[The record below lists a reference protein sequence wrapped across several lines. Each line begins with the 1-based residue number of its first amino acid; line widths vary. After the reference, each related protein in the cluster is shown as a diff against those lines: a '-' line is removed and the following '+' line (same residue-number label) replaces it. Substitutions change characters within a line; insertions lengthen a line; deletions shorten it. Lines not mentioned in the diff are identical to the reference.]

1 MNFMEHAQRQNQPL
15 ILLDTWSNKATSSLI
30 EVIPSGSRI
39 LLLGNL
45 SEKAEGLTL
54 NTSDLFLR
62 YKTLEG
68 FNLLRFLRED
78 LSKDRM
84 REFLNFIRDDFDQNT
99 ESGGKIFRSE
109 KIKHVERKEYQIEQI
124 QEAIKEFEEKE
135 GKIEVVIKCNQE

>member
-1 MNFMEHAQRQNQPL
+1 M
-15 ILLDTWSNKATSSLI
+15 I

-84 REFLNFIRDDFDQNT
+84 REFLNFIRDDFDQNA

>member
-1 MNFMEHAQRQNQPL
+1 MAFLDHHQRINQPL

-30 EVIPSGSRI
+30 EMIPSGSKI
-39 LLLGNL
+39 ILLGNL
-45 SEKAEGLTL
+45 SERNEGLTL

-78 LSKDRM
+78 LSKERM
-84 REFLNFIRDDFDQNT
+84 KEFLLFIRDDFDKNA

-109 KIKHVERKEYQIEQI
+109 KMIKEVERKEY
-124 QEAIKEFEEKE
+124 
-135 GKIEVVIKCNQE
+135 KIE